1 MIHELKIFKSFAD
14 AIISGDKNF
23 EVRHNDRGFQ
33 KGDKVRF
40 KVEDNFDD
48 YSEKREDHPISK
60 KLYEITYV
68 LNSWGINEG
77 FVVFSI
83 KEAADDNKE
92 DQIQDLKDLKDNA

>member
-1 MIHELKIFKSFAD
+1 MIHELKILKSFAD
-14 AIISGDKNF
+14 AIISGDKTF

-40 KVEDNFDD
+40 KVEDH
-48 YSEKREDHPISK
+48 SEKKEDHPISK

-83 KEAADDNKE
+83 KEAADDQLQE
-92 DQIQDLKDLKDNA
+92 LKDRLGIKPEVDL

>member
-14 AIISGDKNF
+14 AIISGDKTF

-40 KVEDNFDD
+40 KVEDLQ
-48 YSEKREDHPISK
+48 EKREDHPISE

-83 KEAADDNKE
+83 KEAADDNQE
-92 DQIQDLKDLKDNA
+92 NQIQELERS

>member
-1 MIHELKIFKSFAD
+1 MIHELKILKSFAD
-14 AIISGDKNF
+14 AVISGDKTF
-23 EVRHNDRGFQ
+23 EVRNNDRGFQ

-40 KVEDNFDD
+40 KVDD
-48 YSEKREDHPISK
+48 EDHPISK

-83 KEAADDNKE
+83 KEAAE
-92 DQIQDLKDLKDNA
+92 ER

>member
-1 MIHELKIFKSFAD
+1 MIHELKIYKSFAD
-14 AIISGDKNF
+14 AIISGDKTF

-40 KVEDNFDD
+40 KVEDN
-48 YSEKREDHPISK
+48 SEKREDHPISK

-83 KEAADDNKE
+83 KEAADDNQE
-92 DQIQDLKDLKDNA
+92 NQIQELERS

>member
-14 AIISGDKNF
+14 AIISGDKTF

-40 KVEDNFDD
+40 NVEDH
-48 YSEKREDHPISK
+48 SEKSEDHPISK

-92 DQIQDLKDLKDNA
+92 NQIQELERS

>member
-1 MIHELKIFKSFAD
+1 MIHELKIYKSFAD
-14 AIISGDKNF
+14 AIISGDKTF

-40 KVEDNFDD
+40 KVEDLQ
-48 YSEKREDHPISK
+48 EKREDHPISE

-83 KEAADDNKE
+83 KEAADGNQE
-92 DQIQDLKDLKDNA
+92 N

>member
-1 MIHELKIFKSFAD
+1 MIHELKIFKSCAD
-14 AIISGDKNF
+14 AIISGDKTF

-40 KVEDNFDD
+40 KVEDLQ
-48 YSEKREDHPISK
+48 EKREDHPISE

-83 KEAADDNKE
+83 KEAADDNQE
-92 DQIQDLKDLKDNA
+92 NQIQELERS

>member
-14 AIISGDKNF
+14 AIISGDKTF

-48 YSEKREDHPISK
+48 NSEKREDHPISK

-83 KEAADDNKE
+83 KEAADGN
-92 DQIQDLKDLKDNA
+92 

>member
-1 MIHELKIFKSFAD
+1 MIHELKIYKSFAD
-14 AIISGDKNF
+14 AIISGDKTF
-23 EVRHNDRGFQ
+23 EGRNNDRGFQ

-40 KVEDNFDD
+40 KVEDLP
-48 YSEKREDHPISK
+48 EKREDHPISE

-83 KEAADDNKE
+83 KEAADDNQE
-92 DQIQDLKDLKDNA
+92 NQIQELERS

>member
-1 MIHELKIFKSFAD
+1 MIHELKILKSFAD
-14 AIISGDKNF
+14 AIISGDKTF

-33 KGDKVRF
+33 KGDKVHF
-40 KVEDNFDD
+40 KVEDHP
-48 YSEKREDHPISK
+48 EKREDHPISK

-92 DQIQDLKDLKDNA
+92 NQIQELERS

>member
-1 MIHELKIFKSFAD
+1 MIHDLKIFKSFAD
-14 AIISGDKNF
+14 AIISGDKTF

-40 KVEDNFDD
+40 KVEDHLENL
-48 YSEKREDHPISK
+48 EKSEDHPISK

-83 KEAADDNKE
+83 KEAAEDDKE
-92 DQIQDLKDLKDNA
+92 DQIQELERS

>member
-1 MIHELKIFKSFAD
+1 MIHELKILKSFAD
-14 AIISGDKNF
+14 AIISGDKTF

-40 KVEDNFDD
+40 KVEDL
-48 YSEKREDHPISK
+48 SEKREDHAISE

-83 KEAADDNKE
+83 KEAADDNQE
-92 DQIQDLKDLKDNA
+92 NQIQELERS

>member
-1 MIHELKIFKSFAD
+1 MIHELKIYKSFAD
-14 AIISGDKNF
+14 AIISGDKTF

-40 KVEDNFDD
+40 KVEDLQ
-48 YSEKREDHPISK
+48 EKREDHPISE

-83 KEAADDNKE
+83 KEAADDNQE
-92 DQIQDLKDLKDNA
+92 NQIQELERS

>member
-14 AIISGDKNF
+14 AIISGDKTF

-48 YSEKREDHPISK
+48 NSEKREDHPISK

-92 DQIQDLKDLKDNA
+92 NQIQELERS

>member
-1 MIHELKIFKSFAD
+1 MIHELKILKSFAD
-14 AIISGDKNF
+14 AIISGDKTF

-33 KGDKVRF
+33 KGDKVHF
-40 KVEDNFDD
+40 KVEDPP
-48 YSEKREDHPISK
+48 EKRENHPISK

-92 DQIQDLKDLKDNA
+92 NQIQELERS

>member
-14 AIISGDKNF
+14 AIISGDKTF

-48 YSEKREDHPISK
+48 NSEKREDHPISK

-83 KEAADDNKE
+83 KEAADGNQE
-92 DQIQDLKDLKDNA
+92 N

>member
-1 MIHELKIFKSFAD
+1 MIHELKIYKSFAD
-14 AIISGDKNF
+14 AIISGDKTF

-40 KVEDNFDD
+40 KVENL
-48 YSEKREDHPISK
+48 SEKREDHPISE

-83 KEAADDNKE
+83 KEAADDNQE
-92 DQIQDLKDLKDNA
+92 NQIQELERS

>member
-1 MIHELKIFKSFAD
+1 MIHELKIYKSFAD
-14 AIISGDKNF
+14 AIISGDKTF

-40 KVEDNFDD
+40 KVEDL
-48 YSEKREDHPISK
+48 SEKREDHPISE

-83 KEAADDNKE
+83 KEAADDNQE
-92 DQIQDLKDLKDNA
+92 NQIQELERS

>member
-1 MIHELKIFKSFAD
+1 MIHELKIYKSFAD

-33 KGDKVRF
+33 KGDKIRF
-40 KVEDNFDD
+40 KVEDN
-48 YSEKREDHPISK
+48 SEKIEDHPISK

-83 KEAADDNKE
+83 KEASEDNKE
-92 DQIQDLKDLKDNA
+92 DQIQELKDLKDNA

>member
-14 AIISGDKNF
+14 AIISGDKTF

-40 KVEDNFDD
+40 KVEDH
-48 YSEKREDHPISK
+48 SEKSEDHPISE

-77 FVVFSI
+77 YVVFSI

-92 DQIQDLKDLKDNA
+92 NQIQELERS

>member
-14 AIISGDKNF
+14 AIISGDKTF

-40 KVEDNFDD
+40 KVEDH
-48 YSEKREDHPISK
+48 SEKSEDHPISE

-68 LNSWGINEG
+68 LNNWGINEG

-83 KEAADDNKE
+83 KEAAE
-92 DQIQDLKDLKDNA
+92 ER

>member
-1 MIHELKIFKSFAD
+1 MIHELKILKSFAD
-14 AIISGDKNF
+14 AIISGDKTF

-33 KGDKVRF
+33 KGDIVRF
-40 KVEDNFDD
+40 KVEDHP
-48 YSEKREDHPISK
+48 EKREDHPISK

-92 DQIQDLKDLKDNA
+92 NQIQELERS